1 MSRCLAGV
9 LFALSACASAPELA
23 PRPPEAGRAVA
34 PSGAVE
40 VGTDCVRGEQAV
52 VLWNPSSTTRR
63 CYLDDAGPFEAEGLR
78 LSTLEGVWPLPESPP
93 RCEDVTVDVTAR
105 VADELSRL
113 EHAEPSERGEA
124 AKALA
129 ELGGGARSAVS
140 ALAARLEVEVEVGP
154 LYRAGAALIDLLG
167 ADAAPLLVD
176 AIAKRTDLEGRKEL
190 AHVIVG
196 LGEDAAS
203 GLGPRLTEPRVAEV
217 FRTKE
222 IVEIAP
228 ALGRRLLLE
237 RRATSGELDASALE
251 AYLERRPDD
260 EELARLALEAL
271 RDSADPKER
280 YRLVDAVGRLRS
292 PAAVAALLAAL
303 GDSDR
308 TVVYNAAS
316 GLGLL
321 AQASPSLA
329 TTEVADAVAALI
341 PTRDHTL
348 LWQATTALG
357 RIGLDTDRV
366 RKALVEASA
375 SEDPRI
381 RIVAAAARTQV
392 AHARFGLGAMGRI
405 PTDGGPSDE
414 EVLREGLASNDWQ
427 IRGLAMARVKE
438 LGPLAAPL
446 VDAVAA
452 RLGVSEDDGSRDDYL
467 VELLLAIGP
476 AAHPSLQGVA
486 NGRPRVR
493 LETWLAVVDA
503 LGEVSAAGV
512 ERAVTW
518 ECAYR
523 EDRYEGVEAAV
534 IMLRLGRGRAL
545 DRARVIAQL
554 AQPWAYTLARSLT
567 PHVRSL
573 GLGDNERAAI
583 AWLAEHHVN
592 LHARQALARLS
603 AELR

>member
-1 MSRCLAGV
+1 MSRRLV
-9 LFALSACASAPELA
+9 VVIFASSACASAPELV
-23 PRPPEAGRAVA
+23 PTSPEGRRTAA

-40 VGTDCVRGEQAV
+40 VGTDCVAGAQAV
-52 VLWNPSSTTRR
+52 VLWNPSSTMRR
-63 CYLDDAGPFEAEGLR
+63 CYLEDAGPFEAEGL
-78 LSTLEGVWPLPESPP
+78 SFTVLESVWPSKGSVP
-93 RCEDVTVDVTAR
+93 RCEDVAVDVSAR
-105 VADELSRL
+105 VADELVRL

-129 ELGGGARSAVS
+129 ELGGGARSAAS
-140 ALAARLEVEVEVGP
+140 ALATRVEVEVEAGP
-154 LYRAGAALIDLLG
+154 LYHAGAALIDLLG
-167 ADAAPLLVD
+167 AEAVPWLVD
-176 AIAKRTDLEGRKEL
+176 AIAKRTDLAGRKQL
-190 AHVIVG
+190 AQLIVG

-203 GLGPRLTEPRVAEV
+203 GLGPRLVEPKVAEV

-222 IVEIAP
+222 IVEIDP

-237 RRATSGELDASALE
+237 RRAASGELDARALE

-260 EELARLALEAL
+260 EEIARLAFEAL

-280 YRLVDAVGRLRS
+280 YRLVEAVGRLRS

-316 GLGLL
+316 GLGIL
-321 AQASPSLA
+321 AQASPSLG
-329 TTEVADAVAALI
+329 TTEVADAIAALI
-341 PTRDHTL
+341 PTGDSTL
-348 LWQATTALG
+348 LWEATMALG
-357 RIGLDTDRV
+357 RIGIDTELV
-366 RKALVEASA
+366 RKALVAASA
-375 SEDPRI
+375 SADPRI

-392 AHARFGLGAMGRI
+392 AHARFGVGAMGRI
-405 PTDGGPSDE
+405 PTEGGPSDE
-414 EVLREGLASNDWQ
+414 DVLREGLASNEWRD
-427 IRGLAMARVKE
+427 RGLAMARVKE

-452 RLGVSEDDGSRDDYL
+452 RLGVSEKGGSRDDSL
-467 VELLLAIGP
+467 AELLLAIGP
-476 AAHPSLQGVA
+476 AAHPSLQGIA

-493 LETWLAVVDA
+493 LETWLEVVDA
-503 LGEVSAAGV
+503 LGEVSAAGA
-512 ERAVTW
+512 ERAVAW

-523 EDRYEGVEAAV
+523 EDLYDGVEAAV
-534 IMLRLGRGRAL
+534 VMLRLGRGRAL
-545 DRARVIAQL
+545 DRARVIARL
-554 AQPWAYTLARSLT
+554 AQPWEYTLARSLT

-592 LHARQALARLS
+592 FHARRALARLS
-603 AELR
+603 EELR

>member
-1 MSRCLAGV
+1 M
-9 LFALSACASAPELA
+9 
-23 PRPPEAGRAVA
+23 
-34 PSGAVE
+34 
-40 VGTDCVRGEQAV
+40 
-52 VLWNPSSTTRR
+52 WNPSSTTRR
-63 CYLDDAGPFEAEGLR
+63 CYLEDAGPFEVEGLR
-78 LSTLEGVWPLPESPP
+78 LSVLDGVWPWPDSVP

-105 VADELSRL
+105 VADELLRL

-129 ELGGGARSAVS
+129 ELGGGARTAVS
-140 ALAARLEVEVEVGP
+140 ALAARLGSEVEADP
-154 LYRAGAALIDLLG
+154 LHHAGAALIDLLG
-167 ADAAPLLVD
+167 ADAVPLFVD
-176 AIAKRTDLEGRKEL
+176 AIAKRTDLEGRKQL
-190 AHVIVG
+190 AQLIVG
-196 LGEDAAS
+196 VGEGAAS
-203 GLGPRLTEPRVAEV
+203 GLGPRLAEPKVAEV

-222 IVEIAP
+222 IVEIDLAW
-228 ALGRRLLLE
+228 GRRLLLE
-237 RRATSGELDASALE
+237 RRAASGELDAPALE
-251 AYLERRPDD
+251 SYLERRPDD
-260 EELARLALEAL
+260 EEMAQLALEAL

-316 GLGLL
+316 GLGIL

-329 TTEVADAVAALI
+329 TAEVADAVAALI
-341 PTRDHTL
+341 PTGDHTL

-357 RIGLDTDRV
+357 RIGLDTDLV
-366 RKALVEASA
+366 RKALVAASA
-375 SEDPRI
+375 SGDTRI

-392 AHARFGLGAMGRI
+392 AQARFGVGAMGRI

-414 EVLREGLASNDWQ
+414 EVLREGLASNDWR

-452 RLGVSEDDGSRDDYL
+452 RLGVSGDDGSRDDYL

-476 AAHPSLQGVA
+476 AAHPRLQGVA

-503 LGEVSAAGV
+503 LGELSAAGA

-523 EDRYEGVEAAV
+523 EDRYEGVDAAV

-545 DRARVIAQL
+545 DRARVIAEL

-567 PHVRSL
+567 PHVRRL
-573 GLGDNERAAI
+573 GLGGNERAAI
-583 AWLAEHHVN
+583 AWLAEHNVDF
-592 LHARQALARLS
+592 HARRALARLS